1 MTLLIIPIFFV
12 LSREKWNFLRKT
24 SVLPESPA
32 GEADSSWREGRSTGG
47 RRNFRIRGGPE
58 FLPRR
63 GMGICN
69 PENPGIYYPCP
80 KQSTL

>member
-1 MTLLIIPIFFV
+1 MEFLVKNIRSAGSACRVGGFLL
-12 LSREKWNFLRKT
+12 
-24 SVLPESPA
+24 A
-32 GEADSSWREGRSTGG
+32 GGASTGG